1 MTIEVVL
8 PGRFSRQSLVLYND
22 THSTKLGETKNI
34 SFRIPPVEAFSSKN
48 LGTWES
54 PEGSIE
60 SSNMVRERALFY
72 YVTRPGGD
80 IVVHNTGK
88 HVNLPQFYVEKDSN
102 LLIQFA
108 GGAQKMG
115 LNLAAPT
122 GSLGTVTGHIGNLEL
137 NAVCY
142 IGMVHSDEISPLKE
156 NYRWMSREAFLS
168 IKESNERIF
177 CDFASKKFVENGL
190 LK

>member
-1 MTIEVVL
+1 
-8 PGRFSRQSLVLYND
+8 VLYND
-22 THSTKLGETKNI
+22 THSTKLEGIKNI

-48 LGTWES
+48 IGTWES

-60 SSNMVRERALFY
+60 SSNIIRERALFY
-72 YVTRPGGD
+72 FITRSGGD
-80 IVVHNTGK
+80 IVVHSTGK

-108 GGAQKMG
+108 IGAQKMG
-115 LNLAAPT
+115 LNLVAPT

-142 IGMVHSDEISPLKE
+142 IGMVHSDELSHLNE
-156 NYRWMSREAFLS
+156 NYRWISREDFLS
-168 IKESNERIF
+168 IRESSEQLF
-177 CDFASKKFVENGL
+177 CDFASRTFVENGL